1 MFLDIHAHVYKYPY
15 PTPEGRFLMSN
26 PEQLATRMTELAI
39 DRAVLL
45 PLVSPELYLPQS
57 VGEIIDLAAAS
68 GGKLIPFCNI
78 DPRALTNSSDAPLG
92 ILLEHFMK
100 QGCKGIG
107 EVLPNMPWQEPRLQN
122 LLRCVQAAG
131 LPLIFDITGRI
142 DSGYGIYDDPG
153 LPQLEASLARFPDLI
168 MIGHGPA
175 FWAEISILHADND
188 RFGYPDYPILGE
200 GRVVEL
206 MRNYPNLWVE
216 ISAGSGANAL
226 ARDLAYAAR
235 FLNEFSD
242 RIMYGT
248 DICYADQDIP
258 QGRILQ
264 SLKDSGAIS
273 AEIFDKLAF
282 ANAERLLGLEPL
294 RERLPLP

>member
-15 PTPEGRFLMSN
+15 PTPDGRFLMSS
-26 PEQLATRMTELAI
+26 PEQLAGRMAALGI

-57 VGEIIDLAAAS
+57 VGEIIDLAAES
-68 GGKLIPFCNI
+68 GGRLIPFCNI

-92 ILLEHFMK
+92 ILLEHFVK
-100 QGCKGIG
+100 QGCKGVG
-107 EVLPNMPWQEPRLQN
+107 EVLPNMPWEEPRLQN
-122 LLRCVQAAG
+122 LLRCVQDAG
-131 LPLIFDITGRI
+131 LPLIFDITGRL
-142 DSGYGIYDDPG
+142 DSSYGIYDDPG

-168 MIGHGPA
+168 MVGHGPA
-175 FWAEISILHADND
+175 FWAEISILRQDSD
-188 RFGYPDYPILGE
+188 RFGYPDYPLVGE

-206 MRNYPNLWVE
+206 LRTYPNLWVE

-226 ARDLAYAAR
+226 ARDLAYAGR

-264 SLKDSGAIS
+264 KLKESGAIS
-273 AEIFDKLAF
+273 TEVFDKVAF

-294 RERLPLP
+294 QDRLPFP